1 MKVMLGVIINW
12 ILILSLV
19 TEKSETAVV
28 FKCQESL
35 FNLAYNGSRCTI
47 TKFRP
52 PFQDKYNFAGI
63 NSFEILELR
72 FIDSSFTKM
81 PQMVFKMYE
90 NIEWLEVEKVGLEGL
105 EPGCLYHARNL
116 RTIIAPY
123 NKLSALDKFT
133 FYGAEKLLW
142 INMSHNVIERIHPKT
157 FLNLTN
163 LEVLDFTN
171 NRIGIL
177 DKLAFINQKNL
188 KYVFLDGNRL
198 IMIDSY
204 IFHSCETLES
214 VLLNDNY
221 LDQLNLHLRNN
232 HLTYLYAMNNRIKKL
247 YLDADNKDFE
257 DHNFYIELRNNMMQ
271 KFYVSDRLRP
281 TYLSLAYN
289 KLTFVGNI
297 TQLTTLTYLD
307 LSYNQLEHSISNIF
321 ENLTQLQELYL
332 SGVGMN
338 VLDDVQFVTQTN
350 MKRLVMS
357 GNEIH
362 DIEIDKLAIPP
373 SIEELDLS
381 HNNLSSIKSTNNL
394 SETMP
399 KLTRLDLSNNPLDI
413 QKINELAI
421 GNTDVIIVKNDI
433 SDTNYEGGTT
443 NMSDDAITTTTT
455 TTSDKNLTSY
465 VNQRLSDLLME
476 LHALQSN
483 AKTAN
488 FSNYRRIEN
497 SENHLKVLNLFLI
510 FLLLVVLCL
519 FIFTIYLYVTVKSK
533 AL

>member
-1 MKVMLGVIINW
+1 MKVFWVITTWGFIFSFG
-12 ILILSLV
+12 IRG
-19 TEKSETAVV
+19 SETALV
-28 FKCQESL
+28 FKCQESK

-52 PFQDKYNFAGI
+52 PFHDKYNFAGV

-72 FIDSSFTKM
+72 FTDSSFAKM

-90 NIEWLEVEKVGLEGL
+90 NIEWLEVEKVGLKGL

-116 RTIIAPY
+116 RTIIAPL
-123 NKLSALDKFT
+123 NKISVLEKFT

-142 INMSHNVIERIHPKT
+142 INMSHNVIERVHPKT
-157 FLNLTN
+157 FVNLTN

-171 NRIGIL
+171 NRIGAL

-257 DHNFYIELRNNMMQ
+257 DHNFYMELRNNKLQ

-289 KLTFVGNI
+289 NLTYIGNI

-307 LSYNQLEHSISNIF
+307 LSYNQLEHSVSNVF
-321 ENLTQLQELYL
+321 ENLTKLQELYL

-357 GNEIH
+357 GN
-362 DIEIDKLAIPP
+362 DINDLEIDKLALPP

-381 HNNLSSIKSTNNL
+381 HNNLSSIKSTSNL

-399 KLTRLDLSNNPLDI
+399 KLTRLDLSNNPSLDI

-421 GNTDVIIVKNDI
+421 GDTDIIIMMNNF
-433 SDTNYEGGTT
+433 SDTSNEGTI
-443 NMSDDAITTTTT
+443 NMSDGAIVTTTS
-455 TTSDKNLTSY
+455 SDKNLTSY

-476 LHALQSN
+476 LHVLQSN

-488 FSNYRRIEN
+488 LSNYRRIEN

-519 FIFTIYLYVTVKSK
+519 FVFTIYLYVTVKSK
-533 AL
+533 SL